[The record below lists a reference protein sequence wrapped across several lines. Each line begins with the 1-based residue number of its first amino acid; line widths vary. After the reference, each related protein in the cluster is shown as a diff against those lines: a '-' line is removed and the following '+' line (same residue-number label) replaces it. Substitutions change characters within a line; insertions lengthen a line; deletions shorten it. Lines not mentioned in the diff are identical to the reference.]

1 MKWLRLSTA
10 ALACVAAANAQTLTG
25 RWTGNAST
33 TDNGLEIV
41 VALNQGAD
49 GKITGYIIGRS
60 QDTIVDGKIEDG
72 KITLEAE
79 RAGRAGAI
87 QKVTYTAVLEGD
99 KLKLTMPMGGGG
111 RGPGRG
117 PGGAPGA
124 PGATPGAAIVAGP
137 GAVPGAGA
145 ATPGP
150 GPGAAPGRAP
160 RPPQVFE
167 LARVSTEVPKPLPPK
182 PAPVSL
188 TMPAPVKSNGLA
200 KTPPMGWNSWN
211 NFSNR
216 VSDQMVREMADGIV
230 KSGMRDAGYIY
241 VNIDDTWEGA
251 RRDANGNI
259 TTNNKFP
266 DMKALAAYVH
276 SKGLKLGIYSSPGPK
291 TCAGYEGSYQHE
303 EQDAKTYAAWGI
315 DYLKY
320 DWCSASQVYDNTR
333 DTMVAAYARMG
344 LGLLNSGRKIVFSLC
359 QYGNHNVEEW
369 GERVGGNVWRTTGDI
384 NDSWDSMS
392 HIGFEGTSNRNQQG
406 PSPDRNKYAAP
417 GHWNDPDML
426 EIGNG
431 HMTTEE
437 YKTHMSLWCIQAAAL
452 LAGNDIRDMKPEIAA
467 ILMNKEV
474 IAVDQDKLG
483 KQGVRVAKEG
493 DLEVWSKPLADG
505 GHAVALFNR
514 GAETSKVTAKWSD
527 IGVTGTHKLR
537 ELWRH
542 EDLGNMVDAYT
553 AEVPSHGVAM
563 IKIAK

>member
-1 MKWLRLSTA
+1 MKWLQLSTA
-10 ALACVAAANAQTLTG
+10 ALACIAAANAQTLTG

-49 GKITGYIIGRS
+49 GKITGYVVGPRS
-60 QDTIVDGKIEDG
+60 QDTIVDGRNDGG

-79 RAGRAGAI
+79 RPGRNGDT
-87 QKVTYTAVLEGD
+87 QKVTYTAVLEDG

-117 PGGAPGA
+117 PGGPGAPGA
-124 PGATPGAAIVAGP
+124 PGAAPGQAGAGMAAGP
-137 GAVPGAGA
+137 GRAAGAG
-145 ATPGP
+145 PEGGPPRGP
-150 GPGAAPGRAP
+150 GVGAGGPGGGRG
-160 RPPQVFE
+160 PQVYE
-167 LARVSTEVPKPLPPK
+167 LARVSTEVPKPLPPR

-188 TMPAPVKSNGLA
+188 SMPGPVKSNGLA

-211 NFSNR
+211 KFRNL

-230 KSGMRDAGYIY
+230 KSGMRDAGYVY
-241 VNIDDTWEGA
+241 VNIDDTWQG

-266 DMKALAAYVH
+266 DMKALSAYVH

-303 EQDAKTYAAWGI
+303 EQDAKMYAAWGI

-320 DWCSASQVYDNTR
+320 DWCSASQVYDGTQA
-333 DTMVAAYARMG
+333 TMAAAYAKMG
-344 LGLLNSGRKIVFSLC
+344 EALLNSGHKIVYSLC
-359 QYGNHNVEEW
+359 QYGNLEVGEW
-369 GERVGGNVWRTTGDI
+369 GEKVGGNLWRTTGDI
-384 NDSWDSMS
+384 SDRWQSMND
-392 HIGFEGTSNRNQQG
+392 IGFNRQPG
-406 PSPDRNKYAAP
+406 REKYAGP

-431 HMTTEE
+431 GMTDIE
-437 YKTHMSLWCIQAAAL
+437 YQTHMSLWSLLASPL
-452 LAGNDIRDMKPEIAA
+452 LAGNDLRDMKPSIAA

-483 KQGVRVAKEG
+483 KQAARVAKEG
-493 DLEVWSKPLADG
+493 DWEVWSRPLADG
-505 GHAVALFNR
+505 GHAVGLFNR
-514 GAETSKVTAKWSD
+514 GAETAKVTAKWSD
-527 IGVTGTHKLR
+527 LGVTGKHKIR
-537 ELWRH
+537 DLWKH
-542 EDLGNMVDAYT
+542 ADLESMVDAYT
-553 AEVPSHGVAM
+553 AEVPSHGVVM